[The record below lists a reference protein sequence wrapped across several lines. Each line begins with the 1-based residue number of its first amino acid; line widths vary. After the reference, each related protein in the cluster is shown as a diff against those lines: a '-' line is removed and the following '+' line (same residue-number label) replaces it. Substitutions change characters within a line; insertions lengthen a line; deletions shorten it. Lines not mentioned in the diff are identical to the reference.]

1 MIYLSIFFISLSLLF
16 TIEKSDRDAR
26 AFLYFVVIL
35 VLCFTPAFQFKIG
48 TDYTTYYNI
57 SNDIEYIKY
66 LAQKREYVF
75 YLIYHFIYIYDLD
88 GQAFFIITALLQ
100 SALLVN
106 ILRLTRNEGYSTL
119 WLFVGFFLITNIYHN
134 QMNHIRTY
142 VAVLFFT
149 NALLYRYKN
158 NYFLFSIY
166 LFFSIFSHAT
176 TIFVLPLLMFKQ
188 KHFRYICRH
197 AVLFYFLSIFVYSID
212 VYRPVLEFLVKNVV
226 PFYSGYLD
234 SLFNERASFF
244 DLATKFYYLPLSL
257 YVLSHI
263 RRFNSTFS
271 TLDNVIYG
279 LFLITCNS
287 FIMMSHSSV
296 FLRLWSFLV
305 IFYALVLARVFSSKS
320 LGYIKGFFIFLY
332 LLLPYFLKVTF
343 LASNEYLYDLYFFH

>member
-16 TIEKSDRDAR
+16 TIENSDRSAR
-26 AFLYFVVIL
+26 NFLFFFVL
-35 VLCFTPAFQFKIG
+35 SVLCFTPAFQFQIG

-57 SNDIEYIKY
+57 SEDIDYINY

-75 YLIYHFIYIYDLD
+75 YLIYYFIYIYDLN

-106 ILRLTRNEGYSTL
+106 ILRLTRNEGYSPL

-149 NALLYRYKN
+149 NAILYRYKGK
-158 NYFLFSIY
+158 YFPFFINLI
-166 LFFSIFSHAT
+166 FSIFSHAT
-176 TIFVLPLLMFKQ
+176 TIFVLPLLMLNQ

-197 AVLFYFLSIFVYSID
+197 AVSFYFLSVLVYSID

-234 SLFNERASFF
+234 SLFNERASFSE
-244 DLATKFYYLPLSL
+244 LATKFYYLPLSL
-257 YVLSHI
+257 YILEHVRTRNSN
-263 RRFNSTFS
+263 FNP
-271 TLDNVIYG
+271 LDNVIYG
-279 LFLITCNS
+279 LFLVTCNS

-305 IFYALVLARVFSSKS
+305 IFYALALARTFTSRS
-320 LGYIKGFFIFLY
+320 LGYMKGFFVFLY